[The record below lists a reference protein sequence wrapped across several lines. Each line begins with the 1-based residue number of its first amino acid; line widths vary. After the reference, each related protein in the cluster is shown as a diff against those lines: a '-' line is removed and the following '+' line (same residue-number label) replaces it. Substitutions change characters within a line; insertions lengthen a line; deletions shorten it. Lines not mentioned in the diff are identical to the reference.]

1 MDTPETTDYEKVE
14 IRNLL
19 HPSWLPF
26 CIILGILRIILG
38 IAQLIFQNAPPQQL
52 SGWARSLRGCAW
64 TLRSLEWREASYLI

>member
-38 IAQLIFQNAPPQQL
+38 IRCILLGII
-52 SGWARSLRGCAW
+52 RAW